1 MTDARNLQPSPTAAE
16 RLHRADGAC
25 PPAGIH
31 DWRGHTK
38 DGVAWEVHKGDAQS
52 TLKSLGAGSF
62 NCVVTS
68 PPYYWQRDYGVV
80 GQIGQEKTID
90 GFVKN
95 IADTMDEVRRVLAH
109 DGLLFLNLGDTYYSA
124 KGQPKG
130 ADKKSA
136 ARRFGLRAV
145 DASGLGVPRKTIIGI
160 PWRVALEMIKRG
172 WILRSPIV
180 WTRKGPIPEPTA
192 KDRPWRTYEMVYMF
206 SKSPRY
212 FFSRAP
218 LNGEQDIWTIS
229 TRRRSNGGVHAAA
242 YPEQLVQRCLDI
254 GCPPEG
260 RVLDP
265 FAGTGTTLRVAL
277 RSGRSAAGIDLS
289 EEFCDFMVSEMRLL

>member
-1 MTDARNLQPSPTAAE
+1 MADAKIPQVQAPPTE
-16 RLHRADGAC
+16 RLHRSDNAC
-25 PPAGIH
+25 LPRGVH
-31 DWRGHTK
+31 DWRGHTRE
-38 DGVAWEVHKGDAQS
+38 GIEWEIHKGDARS
-52 TLKSLGAGSF
+52 VLKGFQPNSF

-68 PPYYWQRDYGVV
+68 PPYYWQRDYKVA

-90 GFVKN
+90 AFVKS
-95 IADTMDEVRRVLAH
+95 IADTMDGVRSVLTA

-130 ADKKSA
+130 IDKKSS

-145 DASGLGVPRKTIIGI
+145 DASGLGVPRKTVIGI
-160 PWRVALEMIKRG
+160 PWRVALEMITRG

-180 WTRKGPIPEPTA
+180 WTRKGAVPEPTA
-192 KDRPWRTYEMVYMF
+192 KDRPWRTYEMVFMF

-212 FFSRAP
+212 YFSRDA
-218 LNGEQDIWTIS
+218 LNGNEDIWTIS
-229 TRRRSNGGVHAAA
+229 ARRRSNGGVHAAA
-242 YPEQLVQRCLDI
+242 YPEQLVERCIEL
-254 GCPPEG
+254 GCPEKG

-277 RSGRSAAGIDLS
+277 KSGRPAVGIDLS
-289 EEFCDFMVSEMRLL
+289 EEFCDFMVNELRKL